1 MRTGKP
7 LFPLLR
13 DSLFSRIV
21 ASILI
26 VALILLVTEPLAAA
40 LSDPPQPSV
49 DEAENARSAGE
60 LLSGTLRE
68 ARELLGAADARLR
81 RGESIAQERLELA
94 ALRKHASELN
104 THVMAEFAAIG
115 DTLGARGVPAR
126 ILDRHR
132 EAVSLYQQEMQAVLD
147 DLAIIEAAGDDEPVA
162 LPIERVHQRLSE
174 RRLQASQHPFDPTEL
189 PHEAQRP
196 RQDNLPRI
204 DRDSFITAGL
214 FDTPLMHL
222 AALEGYLLDGLPG
235 AEDPRYLADTDEVR
249 LSAAIR
255 ARAAELAHDPV
266 AIYHWVR
273 NHIEWVPTWGAV
285 QNADLTLSAHRGN
298 AMDVASLL
306 LALLRASGIPAR
318 YVHGTI
324 ELPAE
329 AFRNWTGGF
338 ERIEEAMN
346 YAASGGVPVTG
357 LLQGGRI
364 THVRMEHVWV
374 EAAVDF
380 LPSRGAVMREADTWL
395 PLDASYKQYEFVP
408 GLDVSLITGLDGDGL
423 LLDLLATGTVN
434 EAEGWIQ
441 GLDASGVLAAQR
453 EAEERLA
460 AHVEQMEA
468 PTAADVIGG
477 SKVVLREAKVLPSGL
492 PYQRA
497 IEGVRYAALPA
508 SLQPRVTFGLGADV
522 LGQPL
527 QQAAFP
533 WASLNNRK
541 VTLSFRPAT
550 EDDQAALEALLPDGD
565 IADPS
570 QLPSSIP
577 AYLVNVVPELK
588 IDGEAALIGSPMP
601 LGEELAFSYGVT
613 DPVHGTRHYP
623 NKVVAGSYLALGV
636 IGGGVSAGGIEA
648 AEERLRETARI
659 LSTGDQVL
667 LGSLTREDL
676 LGDLFHAGLLSYFGQ
691 YQALGSLKARSQ
703 DSHFQLTTSA
713 GTFGYV
719 PTVTYLFGIPRSI
732 MAGGVVMDLDRVAH
746 ISSTDGQGQEVR
758 AALNFQLGAL
768 ASGLE
773 HAVPEQM
780 FIPEGATGEGVSAVR
795 ALQKA
800 IAMGQRVYHMTPA
813 NQADALP
820 HIRQN
825 ALTMNEIRSA
835 LAVGREVIVH
845 TDPISVP
852 GWQGAGYIIFDP
864 QTGAGAW
871 KIAGGANGGFFTAS
885 DMASTVFG
893 LLFSYKAMLAQVWG
907 ATAIAKILASVANHL
922 VFVNVLLGIV
932 DIAAKCNSK
941 ALGLV
946 IASYTAMS
954 VLFIGSVTL
963 LTLATGPV
971 GGFLAG
977 AVFGVTLGYMRNS
990 LTEGAFCRR

>member
-1 MRTGKP
+1 MTTGNT

-26 VALILLVTEPLAAA
+26 IALILLVTKPLAAA
-40 LSDPPQPSV
+40 LNEPPEPTEDQV
-49 DEAENARSAGE
+49 GTARSAGE
-60 LLSGTLRE
+60 LLSGSLRE

-81 RGESIAQERLELA
+81 RGESIAEERMELA
-94 ALRKHASELN
+94 ALRKHAAQLN
-104 THVMAEFAAIG
+104 THVLADFAAIG
-115 DTLGARGVPAR
+115 DILGERGVPAR

-132 EAVSLYQQEMQAVLD
+132 ETVSLYQQEIQAVLE
-147 DLAIIEAAGDDEPVA
+147 DLAIIEAAGDDVPIA

-174 RRLQASQHPFDPTEL
+174 RRLQASQQPFDPTEL
-189 PHEAQRP
+189 PHQAQQP

-204 DRDSFITAGL
+204 DKGGFIGAGL

-222 AALEGYLLDGLPG
+222 AALDGYLLDGLPG
-235 AEDPRYLADTDEVR
+235 AEDPDYLADTDEIR
-249 LSAAIR
+249 LSAEIR
-255 ARAAELAHDPV
+255 AKAAELNHDPV

-273 NHIEWVPTWGAV
+273 NHIEWVPSWGAV
-285 QNADLTLSAHRGN
+285 QNADLTVSARRGN

-306 LALLRASGIPAR
+306 LSLLRASGVPAR

-324 ELPAE
+324 EVPAE
-329 AFRNWTGGF
+329 AFRNWAGGF
-338 ERIEEAMN
+338 ERIEEAMS
-346 YAASGGVPVTG
+346 YAASGGIPVTG
-357 LLQGGRI
+357 LIQGGRI

-374 EAAVDF
+374 EAAIDF
-380 LPSRGAVMREADTWL
+380 LPSRGAVMRDADTWL
-395 PLDASYKQYEFVP
+395 ALDASYKQYVFVP

-441 GLDASGVLAAQR
+441 GLDAAGVLAAQR
-453 EAEERLA
+453 EAEERLT
-460 AHVEQMEA
+460 AHVEQLEA

-477 SKVVLREAKVLPSGL
+477 GKVVLREAQVLPSGL

-497 IEGVRYAALPA
+497 IEGARYAALPA
-508 SLQPRVTFGLGADV
+508 SLQPRLTLGLGADV
-522 LGQPL
+522 LGQFL
-527 QQAAFP
+527 HEATFP

-541 VTLSFRPAT
+541 LTLSFRPAT
-550 EDDQAALEALLPDGD
+550 EDDQVALEALLPDGEID
-565 IADPS
+565 DPS

-577 AYLVNVVPELK
+577 AYLIDVVPEVK
-588 IDGEAALIGSPMP
+588 IDGETALIGSPMP
-601 LGEELAFSYGVT
+601 LGDELAFSYSVT

-636 IGGGVSAGGIEA
+636 IGGGVAAVGIDA
-648 AEERLRETARI
+648 AAQQLRETARI
-659 LSTGDQVL
+659 LNTGDQAL

-691 YQALGSLKARSQ
+691 YQTLGTLKARTQS
-703 DSHFQLTTSA
+703 SHFQLTTSA
-713 GTFGYV
+713 GSFGYV

-746 ISSTDGQGQEVR
+746 VSSTDGQGQEVN

-780 FIPEGATGEGVSAVR
+780 FVPEGSTGEGVSAVR

-800 IAMGQRVYHMTPA
+800 IAMGQRVYHITPA

-825 ALTMNEIRSA
+825 ALTMNEIRSS

-852 GWQGAGYIIFDP
+852 GWQGAGYIVFDP
-864 QTGAGAW
+864 KTGAGAW
-871 KIAGGANGGFFTAS
+871 KIAGGANGGFLAAS
-885 DMASTVFG
+885 DLAST
-893 LLFSYKAMLAQVWG
+893 
-907 ATAIAKILASVANHL
+907 
-922 VFVNVLLGIV
+922 
-932 DIAAKCNSK
+932 
-941 ALGLV
+941 
-946 IASYTAMS
+946 
-954 VLFIGSVTL
+954 IGSVTL

-977 AVFGVTLGYMRNS
+977 AVFSVTLGYMRNT
-990 LTEGAFCRR
+990 LTEGAFCR

>member
-1 MRTGKP
+1 M
-7 LFPLLR
+7 
-13 DSLFSRIV
+13 
-21 ASILI
+21 LI
-26 VALILLVTEPLAAA
+26 IALILLTSEPLAAA
-40 LSDPPQPSV
+40 LSEPPQTSEEHV
-49 DEAENARSAGE
+49 GTTHSAGE
-60 LLSGTLRE
+60 LLSGKLRE
-68 ARELLGAADARLR
+68 ARGVLGAADARLR
-81 RGESIAQERLELA
+81 RGESIAEERRELA
-94 ALRKHASELN
+94 ALRKHATELN
-104 THVMAEFAAIG
+104 THVMADFAAI
-115 DTLGARGVPAR
+115 DDMLRERGVSAR
-126 ILDRHR
+126 ILDRHQ
-132 EAVSLYQQEMQAVLD
+132 EAVSLYQQEMQAVLE

-174 RRLQASQHPFDPTEL
+174 RQLQASQQPFDPNEL
-189 PHEAQRP
+189 PHEAQQP

-204 DRDSFITAGL
+204 DRESFIGAGL
-214 FDTPLMHL
+214 LDTPLMHL
-222 AALEGYLLDGLPG
+222 AALDGFILDGLPG
-235 AEDPRYLADTDEVR
+235 AEDPRYLAETDEVR

-266 AIYHWVR
+266 AVYHWVR

-285 QNADLTLSAHRGN
+285 QNADLTLSARRGN

-306 LALLRASGIPAR
+306 LALLRASGVPAR

-324 ELPAE
+324 EVPAE
-329 AFRNWTGGF
+329 AFRNWAGGF

-346 YAASGGVPVTG
+346 YAASGGIPVTG
-357 LLQGGRI
+357 LIQGGRI

-374 EAAVDF
+374 EAAIDF

-408 GLDVSLITGLDGDGL
+408 GLDVSLITGLEGDGL

-441 GLDASGVLAAQR
+441 GLDAAGVLAAQR

-460 AHVEQMEA
+460 AHVEQLEA

-477 SKVVLREAKVLPSGL
+477 SKVVLREAQVLPSGL

-497 IEGVRYAALPA
+497 IEGARYAALPTA
-508 SLQPRVTFGLGADV
+508 LQPRITLGLGADI

-527 QQAAFP
+527 HQVAFP

-550 EDDQAALEALLPDGD
+550 EDDQAALEALLPEGD
-565 IADPS
+565 IEDPS

-577 AYLVNVVPELK
+577 AYLINVIPELK
-588 IDGEAALIGSPMP
+588 VDGETVLVAPPMP
-601 LGEELAFSYGVT
+601 LGEELAVSYSVT

-636 IGGGVSAGGIEA
+636 IGGGVAAGGIET
-648 AEERLRETARI
+648 AEDRLRETVRI
-659 LSTGDQVL
+659 LSTGDQGL

-691 YQALGSLKARSQ
+691 YQALGTLKARSQ

-732 MAGGVVMDLDRVAH
+732 TAGGVVMDLDRVAH
-746 ISSTDGQGQEVR
+746 IASTDGQGQEVS

-780 FIPEGATGEGVSAVR
+780 FIAEDGTGEGVSAVR

-800 IAMGQRVYHMTPA
+800 VAMGQRVYHITPA

-825 ALTMNEIRSA
+825 VLTMNEIRAS

-871 KIAGGANGGFFTAS
+871 KIAGGANGGF
-885 DMASTVFG
+885 
-893 LLFSYKAMLAQVWG
+893 
-907 ATAIAKILASVANHL
+907 
-922 VFVNVLLGIV
+922 
-932 DIAAKCNSK
+932 
-941 ALGLV
+941 
-946 IASYTAMS
+946 
-954 VLFIGSVTL
+954 
-963 LTLATGPV
+963 
-971 GGFLAG
+971 
-977 AVFGVTLGYMRNS
+977 
-990 LTEGAFCRR
+990 